1 MIYKVRKT
9 YKYFTFVVL
18 LISSPFVFYLF
29 SLQLSTIANTI
40 VTISYLC
47 LLLLTAEAFFL
58 NIKINGE
65 FLESMFFKVKLSDI
79 IDIENGI
86 FSTKIRTMWKMY
98 YLPPMEKINLNHKSP
113 KIRTLKSDNH
123 F

>member
-1 MIYKVRKT
+1 MRKT